1 MENPGRPE
9 SGHAAATQ
17 TGNHNSNLR
26 SNRKGFPMLFATMDF
41 GTWLAAMI
49 GILAFIGLRTGK
61 LLSKLDSD
69 GAVKKAAQDV
79 AIRGL
84 SKFFK

>member
-1 MENPGRPE
+1 
-9 SGHAAATQ
+9 
-17 TGNHNSNLR
+17 
-26 SNRKGFPMLFATMDF
+26 MLFAMMDF
-41 GTWLAAMI
+41 GTWLVMMI
-49 GILAFIGLRTGK
+49 GILALIGLRTGK